1 MQDVRLRFYEALWG
15 DSNLYRSIWY
25 GKKGQPP
32 NKCKWFTNTKDAL
45 AFADSL
51 NASKQYNVYHACSL
65 FNTTLRQQLHAKE
78 IYAFWIDLDLKDAAF
93 TTIREMALFYLPL
106 FKDFIL
112 GTDFW
117 VIRTGHGIQLY
128 WMLGVPLDKEVWL
141 IVAKQLRTYCA
152 EKNIPVDNSRTCD
165 SSSMMRFPGS
175 WNVKD
180 DEPKEVK
187 ILLEGSLVK
196 EFIINPKKDTFKPNK
211 DVKFNKED
219 FNLNQDLSTTNQLE
233 SDANLVADKC
243 ALINQ
248 FRQDGLDDSEPLWHF
263 ALGVVHNCIDGDK
276 YAQEFSAKSPRY
288 NEQETTNKL
297 TAIESNNI
305 GPCLCET
312 FESHGCVYCEKCLY
326 KGKIKTPIQLG
337 VIGHEIKDD
346 LQDLENNKQK
356 KRAQELIK
364 LAPSRK
370 WEVVKEGIFKIVDDI
385 KVIVSQTPFYII
397 DKFCEDVNDATVLT
411 ALIRAHTK
419 IGIITFKIPL
429 KFIADERKLISEFN
443 SRSIFPYNKKY
454 FREYITAYMQRI
466 SHIKPIRAINSL
478 GWQQDNAFVYGSG
491 GEAFN
496 EAGKPLT
503 CIVDTKAA
511 GYIKG
516 FEAKGSLKEW
526 SRVVEQH
533 LCSNKYFYPH
543 LFSVLCSL
551 GAPLLPMTS
560 VTGFILSLQGESG
573 SGKTISHSYAMSVW
587 GNPVSA
593 GCIGTKDTNTSM
605 LARLGA
611 VKNLPLRLDEA
622 TTLSA
627 AKLSGLVYELVNGR
641 GRARAAID
649 GSLSNTAFEWQTLTL
664 ITTNKPLLEYDTAQ
678 ITEAERYRILELAVE
693 MPPDMSNIGKS
704 IGAIMSQNYGVAGK
718 FFIEWVIKNKAYT
731 QEALDIYFD
740 KFKEHVDDSKRFWV
754 NCGAIAFAAATIAD
768 KIGLFKIPIKEL
780 YDWFVSIIKD
790 QTTMNEEYILESR
803 GFETKEELVDALRDH
818 LGGHILTMNENGTT
832 IVDPP
837 REVKAMI
844 KLLDSKEDK
853 LYVRGPILNEFIK
866 KHFTDSI
873 RKVRTDLGIDDSR
886 SLRVGS
892 RAGRYY
898 VFDIA
903 TS

>member
-1 MQDVRLRFYEALWG
+1 MQDSRMRFYEALWG
-15 DSNLYRSIWY
+15 DSQLYRSIWF
-25 GKKGQPP
+25 GKKGTPP
-32 NKCKWFTNTKDAL
+32 NQCKWFTNTAEAI
-45 AFADSL
+45 AFADTL
-51 NASKQYNVYHACSL
+51 NVSKQYNVYHSCAL
-65 FNTTLRQQLHAKE
+65 FDKQSRKQRDVYRLS
-78 IYAFWIDLDLKDAAF
+78 AFWIDLDLKKTDCK
-93 TTIREMALFYLPL
+93 TIKELALKYLPL
-106 FKDFIL
+106 LQYSNL
-112 GTDFW
+112 GGNFW
-117 VIRTGHGIQLY
+117 VVKTGNGLHVY
-128 WMLGVPLDKEVWL
+128 WMLGVPLTDKELWL
-141 IVAKQLRTYCA
+141 IVAKQLALFC
-152 EKNIPVDNSRTCD
+152 KKQGIPHERDTD
-165 SSSMMRFPGS
+165 SASLLRVPGS

-180 DEPKEVK
+180 DEPKEVE
-187 ILLEGSLVK
+187 IIIEGKFVSIPI
-196 EFIINPKKDTFKPNK
+196 ETTQENNFKPNK
-211 DVKFNKED
+211 GIKFNKDD
-219 FNLNQDLSTTNQLE
+219 FNLNQDLDTIRQIE

-243 ALINQ
+243 PLINQ
-248 FRQDGLDDSEPLWHF
+248 FRRDGLDDSEPLWHF
-263 ALGVVHNCIDGDK
+263 ALGVIHNCIDGDK

-288 NEQETTNKL
+288 NEQETTSKL
-297 TAIESNNI
+297 AAIESNDI

-312 FESHGCVYCEKCLY
+312 FESHGCIYCEKCSY
-326 KGKIKTPIQLG
+326 KGKVKSPIQLG
-337 VIGHEIKDD
+337 IVCKEIEDNLDD
-346 LQDLENNKQK
+346 LGNDKQK

-364 LAPSRK
+364 LAPDKK
-370 WEVVKEGIFKIVDDI
+370 WEVKEEGIFKIVDDV
-385 KVIVSQTPFYII
+385 KVIVSQTPFFII
-397 DKFCEDVNDATVLT
+397 DKFCEDVNDATIIT

-454 FREYITAYMQRI
+454 FKEYITAYMQRI
-466 SHIKPIRAINSL
+466 SHIRPIRAVNSL
-478 GWQQDNAFVYGSG
+478 GWQHDNTFVYGSG

-496 EAGKPLT
+496 KEGKPLT
-503 CIVDTKAA
+503 CIVDTKAV

-516 FEAKGSLKEW
+516 FEAKGDLKVW

-533 LCSNKYFYPH
+533 LCSNKFFYPH
-543 LFSVLCSL
+543 LFSLLCSL

-587 GNPVSA
+587 GNPITA

-627 AKLSGLVYELVNGR
+627 TKLSGLVYELVNGR

-704 IGAIMSQNYGVAGK
+704 IGGIMSQNYGVAGK
-718 FFIEWVIKNKAYT
+718 FFIEWVIKNKGYV
-731 QEALDIYFD
+731 QQVLDIYFD

-754 NCGAIAFAAATIAD
+754 NCGAIAFAAATIAEEID
-768 KIGLFKIPIKEL
+768 LFKIPIKEL

-790 QTTMNEEYILESR
+790 QTTMNEAYILESR

-832 IVDPP
+832 IEDPP

-844 KLLDSKEDK
+844 KVLDSKEEK

-866 KHFTDSI
+866 KHFSDSI
-873 RKVRTDLGIDDSR
+873 KKVRTDLGIEDSK

-898 VFDIA
+898 VFDIPTA
-903 TS
+903 